1 MAPVQLA
8 AGATAQ
14 AGAAGAAPEPRASR
28 RLALVLANGAYRHR
42 QPLSKPVAAASE
54 LQGKLLSMGFE
65 VVGAQDQGLDGM
77 RSATSRWLER
87 VESATSSAEEDGP
100 APLLIFFAFCGH
112 GGSGRFFPVDCPRG
126 RNPEGTYCF
135 FADFLDRLYDVLSW
149 RTVGEDLERPLW
161 ALGSQALEDH
171 LAQWGGDRGAGT
183 RHWRLPGCVHVVSL
197 VESCRRLSPEEQEA
211 YEDARARVAAGR
223 RHLLPSLAAHRPDLA
238 HIGGAEWDAA
248 RLGGLGDLGAGSPQ
262 LLLALSSE
270 STTSSYDA
278 VFLRSVT
285 EAIDRPVRLGGIF
298 ERAGLDTLR
307 RTGHRQKPVLLVLG
321 GPRAGDGTSATQD
334 LVLAEGAPPL
344 QPRARGKPSPTP
356 CGRPALRGRLPS
368 LASLRAS

>member
-1 MAPVQLA
+1 MGPMASPQLK
-8 AGATAQ
+8 AGASARPEH
-14 AGAAGAAPEPRASR
+14 AGAAPELRTSR
-28 RLALVLANGAYRHR
+28 RLALVFANGAYRHR
-42 QPLSKPVAAASE
+42 RPLSKPVAAAAE
-54 LQGKLLSMGFE
+54 LRGKLLAMGFE
-65 VVGAQDQGLDGM
+65 VDGGQDEGLDGM
-77 RSATSRWLER
+77 RSATARWLRR
-87 VESATSSAEEDGP
+87 VESATSSAEEDSP

-112 GGSGRFFPVDCPRG
+112 GGSGRFYPVDCPRG

-135 FADFLDRLYDVLSW
+135 FADFLDPLYEILSW
-149 RTVGEDLERPLW
+149 RTIGEDVERPLW
-161 ALGSQALEDH
+161 ALGGQSLQQH
-171 LAQWGGDRGAGT
+171 LAQWGGAGT

-197 VESCRRLSPEEQEA
+197 IESCRRLSPEEQEA

-223 RHLLPSLAAHRPDLA
+223 RHILPSLAAQRPDLA

-285 EAIDRPVRLGGIF
+285 EAIDRPVRLGGIL

-307 RTGHRQKPVLLVLG
+307 RTGHRQRPVLLVLG
-321 GPRAGDGTSATQD
+321 APSAGGGGAATQD
-334 LVLAEGAPPL
+334 LVLAEGPA
-344 QPRARGKPSPTP
+344 QPRARGAAPSPPP
-356 CGRPALRGRLPS
+356 CGRPVVRMPS